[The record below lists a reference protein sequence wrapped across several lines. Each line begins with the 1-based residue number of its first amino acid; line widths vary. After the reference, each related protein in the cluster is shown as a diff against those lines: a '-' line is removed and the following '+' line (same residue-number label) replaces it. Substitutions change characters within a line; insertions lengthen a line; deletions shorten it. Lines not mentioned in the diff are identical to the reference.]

1 LAELNPDGHSVEA
14 AVLELCR
21 RAVVLVVMAV
31 GISACG
37 PGSRGSA
44 ASGGDAPASL
54 SASDSAG
61 IAAADSAFRAA
72 ADSGNAAG
80 VAAVYASDASLL
92 PPNFPLQRG
101 RDAIQKFWSGL
112 LEAYTVK
119 FEITSDMIE
128 GRGDLAYN
136 MGHYRFTA
144 VPKSKS
150 APGIADEGKFVEI
163 LKKQPD
169 GTWKYTV
176 DIYNSNLAPPR

>member
-1 LAELNPDGHSVEA
+1 
-14 AVLELCR
+14 VLELCR
-21 RAVVLVVMAV
+21 SALVLVGMAI
-31 GISACG
+31 GISACR

-72 ADSGNAAG
+72 VDSGNAAG

-92 PPNFPLQRG
+92 PPNLPLQRG
-101 RDAIQKFWSGL
+101 RTAIQKFWGSHF
-112 LEAYTVK
+112 EAYTVK
-119 FEITSDMIE
+119 FEVTSDMIE

-169 GTWKYTV
+169 GTWKYAV
-176 DIYNSNLAPPR
+176 DIFNSSLAPPR

>member
-1 LAELNPDGHSVEA
+1 
-14 AVLELCR
+14 VLELCR
-21 RAVVLVVMAV
+21 RAVALVVMAV
-31 GISACG
+31 GMSACG

>member
-1 LAELNPDGHSVEA
+1 M
-14 AVLELCR
+14 LERCR
-21 RAVVLVVMAV
+21 GAMVLVVMAV
-31 GISACG
+31 GMSACG
-37 PGSRGSA
+37 PGRRGPA
-44 ASGGDAPASL
+44 ASIGDAPASL

-61 IAAADSAFRAA
+61 IAAADSAFRVAV
-72 ADSGNAAG
+72 DSGNAAA
-80 VAAVYASDASLL
+80 VAAVYTSDASLL
-92 PPNFPLQRG
+92 PPNLALQRG
-101 RDAIQKFWSGL
+101 RGAIQKFWSGH

-150 APGIADEGKFVEI
+150 APGIADEGKLVEI

-169 GTWKYTV
+169 GAWKYAV
-176 DIYNSNLAPPR
+176 YVFNSNLAPPR

>member
-1 LAELNPDGHSVEA
+1 M
-14 AVLELCR
+14 LELCR
-21 RAVVLVVMAV
+21 GAMVLVVMAV
-31 GISACG
+31 GMSACG

-44 ASGGDAPASL
+44 VSAGDAPASL

-61 IAAADSAFRAA
+61 IAAADSAFRVA
-72 ADSGNAAG
+72 ADSGNAAA

-92 PPNFPLQRG
+92 PPNLPLQRG
-101 RDAIQKFWSGL
+101 RGAIQKFWSGL

-169 GTWKYTV
+169 GTWKYAV